1 MAGIRV
7 NMAGTRAKSALL
19 WCVSVL
25 AFFQGFFG
33 WPVDVWG
40 YRGEP
45 SSHSGASTKKNITLV
60 RGYLP
65 PTYPDTFTP
74 LPDHQLPMDVLFIP
88 GFEDVS
94 RPASLCERARPT
106 VAFRARLATP
116 RAGDG
121 VLVRAAPGQAGA
133 VLGER
138 VRGARRSQRRDEGSQ
153 LRVLRRSGQ
162 MPNERAVPLRGAL

>member
-7 NMAGTRAKSALL
+7 SLAGTRVKGAIW
-19 WCVSVL
+19 WCVAVL
-25 AFFQGFFG
+25 ALFFFG
-33 WPVDVWG
+33 WG
-40 YRGEP
+40 RRGEP
-45 SSHSGASTKKNITLV
+45 SSHSGASTEKNITLV
-60 RGYLP
+60 RGYLL
-65 PTYPDTFTP
+65 PTMVAFTP

-88 GFEDVS
+88 GFEAVS
-94 RPASLCERARPT
+94 RPASLRERARPT

-121 VLVRAAPGQAGA
+121 VLVRAAPGRARA
-133 VLGER
+133 MRGER

-162 MPNERAVPLRGAL
+162 MPNERAVPLCGAL